1 MHQRIETEVF
11 GLNVKGTLI
20 VGDWYGDKSI
30 PNGTVNLDPYVE
42 DMCVEANGYEITAYL
57 TDDAIIE
64 IEERIIEEWGSRDK

>member
-1 MHQRIETEVF
+1 MHQQIETEVF

-20 VGDWYGDKSI
+20 TGDWYGDANEPGCIK
-30 PNGTVNLDPYVE
+30 NLDPYVE

-64 IEERIIEEWGSRDK
+64 IEERIIEEWGSRDE